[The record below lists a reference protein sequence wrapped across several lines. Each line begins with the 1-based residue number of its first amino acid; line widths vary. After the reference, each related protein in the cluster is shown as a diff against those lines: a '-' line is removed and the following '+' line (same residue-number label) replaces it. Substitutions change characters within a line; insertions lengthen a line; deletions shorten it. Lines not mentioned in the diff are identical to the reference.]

1 MEERTT
7 SKKNQTASFYS
18 HRIQEFEQTVKLL
31 SKKAKVW
38 VAVRLISF
46 LAIPLII
53 YFTFELGSISFIAG
67 IIALILFLFFV
78 RKSAENKEALFLAR
92 TLLSI
97 NQNELSLIEK
107 NDYQSFENGE
117 KYKNAQHPF
126 SYDMDVYGEKGCFQ
140 YLNRTV
146 SPIGEKKLSDI
157 LNKGTGDIEADQ
169 QAIEEL
175 SEHIAWT
182 QEYRARGIVQQNDQP
197 KWATSKGW
205 GEKETDTKIFMR
217 IGVFLMPFISIP
229 ATILYNFDY
238 INGLQ
243 FFVIF
248 AIVLIPVLNRLKKTN
263 KITGEMS
270 HLTERIKVMSEQL
283 NVLSQINFSSPK
295 LASFQAELFKN
306 ESNAQDAI
314 KQLTKI
320 TKQAEYRNNVLVAIA
335 LNFYFAWDFK
345 VILAVASWKQ
355 KYGEQL
361 NRWENILFDFE
372 VLISGANFRFNRKD
386 ETIYPTL
393 STENDHINLLALGHP
408 LIPKDKLVC
417 NDYVMESG
425 QQFSIITG
433 PNMAGKSTFLRSV
446 GVNLMLAKAGFP
458 VLAKTFVFPN
468 VALYSSMRT
477 ADDLSN
483 ESSYFHAEL
492 VRLRFIVDAIER
504 GEKVFI
510 ILDEILKGTNSK
522 DKEEGS
528 AQFLLKLVS
537 LKAQGIIATHDLKL
551 TELAHSNR
559 ALKNIYFDT
568 TISGEDISFDYKL
581 NDGVAHNMNASFLL
595 RKMGLVDAEKI

>member
-1 MEERTT
+1 MEDRVTY
-7 SKKNQTASFYS
+7 KKNQTASFYS
-18 HRIQEFEQTVKLL
+18 HRIQEFEQTVEFL
-31 SKKAKVW
+31 SKKAKGW

-46 LAIPLII
+46 LAIPVSI
-53 YFTFELGSISFIAG
+53 YFTFEFGVLSFIAG
-67 IIALILFLFFV
+67 ILTLILFLFFV

-97 NQNELSLIEK
+97 NQNELDLIEK

-146 SPIGEKKLSDI
+146 TPIGERKLSNI
-157 LNKGTGDIEADQ
+157 LNEGTDDLAADQ
-169 QAIEEL
+169 NAIEEL

-197 KWATSKGW
+197 KWSTTKGW
-205 GEKETDTKIFMR
+205 GKNKTETKLVMR
-217 IGVFLMPFISIP
+217 IVLFLAPFISIP
-229 ATILYNFDY
+229 ATILYNIDY
-238 INGLQ
+238 INGVQ
-243 FFVIF
+243 FSVIF
-248 AIVLIPVLNRLKKTN
+248 ALVLSPVLNRLKKTN
-263 KITGEMS
+263 VVTGELG
-270 HLTERIKVMSEQL
+270 HLAERIKVMAEQL
-283 NVLSQINFSSPK
+283 HVLSQIEFSSPK

-306 ESNAQDAI
+306 ECNAQDAI
-314 KQLTKI
+314 KQLTTIAKH
-320 TKQAEYRNNVLVAIA
+320 AEYRNNVLVAIA

-393 STENDHINLLALGHP
+393 SAKDDDIHLSSLGHP

-417 NDYVMESG
+417 NDYVMKSD

-458 VLAKTFVFPN
+458 VLAKTFIFPN

-504 GEKVFI
+504 GGKVFI